1 MQAHCLILWAVLWDG
16 DSGRVGMTSRRAWD
30 LIYAFEY
37 VAEHVVSR
45 EVVQKLL
52 GHAMFFSTINRGGM
66 SVFSPFI

>member
-1 MQAHCLILWAVLWDG
+1 ML
-16 DSGRVGMTSRRAWD
+16 S
-30 LIYAFEY
+30 EY

-66 SVFSPFI
+66 SVFSLFI